1 MHDDSLDEVVEL
13 ELALLHPDVR
23 RDRPWVED
31 LLDEDFREIG
41 ASGRLWSRQE
51 TIDGLA
57 GEQDDGPVAVADM
70 EALQLADGLVLV
82 TYVSDRAGRRARRSR
97 SGALGW
103 SLAAGAP
110 PGDSCACPPGGTQRW
125 VTAGRRLSRRPAG
138 VRTYES
144 LVRCFGTATRPVIP
158 EARAV

>member
-51 TIDGLA
+51 TVDGLA
-57 GEQDDGPVAVADM
+57 GEQDDGPVAVDDL

-82 TYVSDRAGRRARRSR
+82 TYVSDRAGRRAWRSSIWRRSGGR
-97 SGALGW
+97 WRLVHHQGTP
-103 SLAAGAP
+103 AP
-110 PGDSCACPPGGTQRW
+110 AHP
-125 VTAGRRLSRRPAG
+125 AGRSDGSPPDAD
-138 VRTYES
+138 
-144 LVRCFGTATRPVIP
+144 
-158 EARAV
+158 

>member
-41 ASGRLWSRQE
+41 ASGCLWSRQE
-51 TIDGLA
+51 TVDGLA
-57 GEQDDGPVAVADM
+57 GEQDDGPVAVADL

-82 TYVSDRAGRRARRSR
+82 TYVSDRAGRRARRSSVWRR
-97 SGALGW
+97 SGGRWRLVHHQGTP
-103 SLAAGAP
+103 AP
-110 PGDSCACPPGGTQRW
+110 AQPTGRSHGSPPD
-125 VTAGRRLSRRPAG
+125 AD
-138 VRTYES
+138 
-144 LVRCFGTATRPVIP
+144 
-158 EARAV
+158 